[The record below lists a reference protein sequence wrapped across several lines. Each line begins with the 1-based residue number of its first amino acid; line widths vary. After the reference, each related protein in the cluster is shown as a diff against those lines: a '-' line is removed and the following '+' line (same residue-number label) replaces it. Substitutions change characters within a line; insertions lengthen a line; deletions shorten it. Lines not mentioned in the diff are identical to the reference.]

1 MAFLAFFSLDI
12 KNIYLYSMTAYRE
25 YFPTKAFRIAEM
37 RLSSLLGRERD
48 RLDALAADLG
58 RECAVGPDNLVEQL
72 PLIREFTREYHRLFS
87 EYLDAVLPQQPRPIQ
102 CRPACGNCCHHYPM
116 SVEPFELLTLYGDL
130 RGRNDLLDIMEACQ
144 VRSSL
149 FSRMFESR
157 RTEAEKGEIA
167 DGEGQG
173 SQMDLD
179 DYAEDK
185 ALHDY
190 FAAWKPC
197 PFSDKKGDCTV
208 YPLRPVSCR
217 MYFSETDPKF
227 CTPEHL
233 QTPENDSYI
242 VYLPDSIEDAVYGI
256 SEHYALLDLPESY
269 FGGLLAVNRFEGLIG
284 ENRE

>member
-1 MAFLAFFSLDI
+1 VAFLAFFSLDI

-197 PFSDKKGDCTV
+197 PFSDKAGDCTV

-217 MYFSETDPKF
+217 MCFSETDPKF

-256 SEHYALLDLPESY
+256 SEHYSLLELPESY

-284 ENRE
+284 GN

>member
-87 EYLDAVLPQQPRPIQ
+87 EYLEAVLPQQPRPIQ

-157 RTEAEKGEIA
+157 RTEAEKGEVA

-197 PFSDKKGDCTV
+197 PFSDKAGDCTV

-269 FGGLLAVNRFEGLIG
+269 FGGLLAVNRYEGLIG
-284 ENRE
+284 GN

>member
-1 MAFLAFFSLDI
+1 MAFWAFFSLDI

-87 EYLDAVLPQQPRPIQ
+87 EYLEAVLPQQPRPIQ

-157 RTEAEKGEIA
+157 RTEAEKGEVA

-197 PFSDKKGDCTV
+197 PFSDKAGDCTV

-269 FGGLLAVNRFEGLIG
+269 FGGLLAVNRYEGLIG
-284 ENRE
+284 GN

>member
-1 MAFLAFFSLDI
+1 
-12 KNIYLYSMTAYRE
+12 MTAYRE

-157 RTEAEKGEIA
+157 RMEAEKGEIA

-197 PFSDKKGDCTV
+197 PFSDKAGDCTV

-217 MYFSETDPKF
+217 MYFCETDPKF

-242 VYLPDSIEDAVYGI
+242 VYLPDSIEDAVYCI
-256 SEHYALLDLPESY
+256 SEHYSLLELPESY

-284 ENRE
+284 GN

>member
-1 MAFLAFFSLDI
+1 
-12 KNIYLYSMTAYRE
+12 MTAYRE

-87 EYLDAVLPQQPRPIQ
+87 EYLEAVLPQQPRPIQ

-157 RTEAEKGEIA
+157 RTEAEKGEVA

-197 PFSDKKGDCTV
+197 PFSDKAGDCTV

-256 SEHYALLDLPESY
+256 SEHYSLLELPESY
-269 FGGLLAVNRFEGLIG
+269 FGGLLAVNRFEGLFG
-284 ENRE
+284 GN

>member
-87 EYLDAVLPQQPRPIQ
+87 EYLDAVLPQQPRPMQ

-157 RTEAEKGEIA
+157 RTEAEKGEVA

-173 SQMDLD
+173 FQMDLD

-197 PFSDKKGDCTV
+197 PFSDKAGDCTV

-269 FGGLLAVNRFEGLIG
+269 FGGLLAVNRYEGLIG
-284 ENRE
+284 GN

>member
-87 EYLDAVLPQQPRPIQ
+87 EYLEAVLPQQPRPIQ

-157 RTEAEKGEIA
+157 RMEAEKGEVA

-197 PFSDKKGDCTV
+197 PFSDKAGDCTV

-269 FGGLLAVNRFEGLIG
+269 FGGLLAVNRYEGLIG
-284 ENRE
+284 GN

>member
-1 MAFLAFFSLDI
+1 VAFLAFFSLDI

-58 RECAVGPDNLVEQL
+58 RDCAVGPDNLVEQL

-157 RTEAEKGEIA
+157 RTEAEKGEVA

-197 PFSDKKGDCTV
+197 PFSDKAGDCTV

-269 FGGLLAVNRFEGLIG
+269 FGGLLAVNRYEGLIG
-284 ENRE
+284 GN

>member
-1 MAFLAFFSLDI
+1 MSFISLDI

-37 RLSSLLGRERD
+37 RLSSLLGHERD

-58 RECAVGPDNLVEQL
+58 REYAIGPDNLVEQL
-72 PLIREFTREYHRLFS
+72 PLIRDFTREYHRLFS
-87 EYLDAVLPQQPRPIQ
+87 EYLEAVLPQQPRPIQ

-157 RTEAEKGEIA
+157 RTEAENGKIEGGE
-167 DGEGQG
+167 
-173 SQMDLD
+173 SRTTQMDLD

-190 FAAWKPC
+190 FAAWNPC

-256 SEHYALLDLPESY
+256 SEHYSLLDLPESY
-269 FGGLLAVNRFEGLIG
+269 FGGLLAVNRYEGLIG
-284 ENRE
+284 GN

>member
-1 MAFLAFFSLDI
+1 
-12 KNIYLYSMTAYRE
+12 MTAYRE

-37 RLSSLLGRERD
+37 RLSSVLGKERD
-48 RLDALAADLG
+48 RLDSLAASLG
-58 RECAVGPDNLVEQL
+58 RECAIGPDNLVEQL
-72 PLIREFTREYHRLFS
+72 PLIRNFTREYHRLFS

-130 RGRNDLLDIMEACQ
+130 RGRTDLLDIMEACQ

-149 FSRMFESR
+149 FSKFFEDR
-157 RTEAEKGEIA
+157 RVEAEAKQA
-167 DGEGQG
+167 EGD
-173 SQMDLD
+173 SSCKMDVD
-179 DYAEDK
+179 DEAEDK

-190 FAAWKPC
+190 FSAWNPC

-242 VYLPDSIEDAVYGI
+242 VYLPDAIEDAVYGI
-256 SEHYALLDLPESY
+256 SEHYSLLELPESY
-269 FGGLLAVNRFEGLIG
+269 FGGLLAVNKFEGLMG
-284 ENRE
+284 GVAV

>member
-1 MAFLAFFSLDI
+1 
-12 KNIYLYSMTAYRE
+12 MTAYRE

-37 RLSSLLGRERD
+37 RLSSLLGCERD

-58 RECAVGPDNLVEQL
+58 REYAIGPDNLAEQL
-72 PLIREFTREYHRLFS
+72 PLIRDFTREYHRLFS

-144 VRSSL
+144 GRSSL

-157 RTEAEKGEIA
+157 RTEAENGKIEGGESRTA
-167 DGEGQG
+167 
-173 SQMDLD
+173 QMDLD

-190 FAAWKPC
+190 FAAWNPC
-197 PFSDKKGDCTV
+197 PFSDKNGDCTV
-208 YPLRPVSCR
+208 YPMRPVSCR

-256 SEHYALLDLPESY
+256 SEHYSLLDLPESY
-269 FGGLLAVNRFEGLIG
+269 FGGLLAVNRFEGLMG
-284 ENRE
+284 EK

>member
-1 MAFLAFFSLDI
+1 
-12 KNIYLYSMTAYRE
+12 
-25 YFPTKAFRIAEM
+25 
-37 RLSSLLGRERD
+37 
-48 RLDALAADLG
+48 
-58 RECAVGPDNLVEQL
+58 
-72 PLIREFTREYHRLFS
+72 
-87 EYLDAVLPQQPRPIQ
+87 
-102 CRPACGNCCHHYPM
+102 M
-116 SVEPFELLTLYGDL
+116 SVEPFELVTLYCDL

-149 FSRMFESR
+149 FSKFFETR
-157 RTEAEKGEIA
+157 RAEGA
-167 DGEGQG
+167 VPA
-173 SQMDLD
+173 QMDLD

-190 FAAWKPC
+190 FSAWNPC

-256 SEHYALLDLPESY
+256 SEHYSLLDLPESY

-284 ENRE
+284 EK

>member
-1 MAFLAFFSLDI
+1 VAFLAFFSLDI

-157 RTEAEKGEIA
+157 RTEAEKGEVA

-197 PFSDKKGDCTV
+197 PFSDKAGDCTV

-269 FGGLLAVNRFEGLIG
+269 FGGLLAVNRYEGLIG
-284 ENRE
+284 GN

>member
-157 RTEAEKGEIA
+157 RTEAEKGDVA

-197 PFSDKKGDCTV
+197 PFSDKAGDCTV

-269 FGGLLAVNRFEGLIG
+269 FGGLLAVNRYEGLIG
-284 ENRE
+284 GN

>member
-197 PFSDKKGDCTV
+197 PFSDKAGDCTV

-256 SEHYALLDLPESY
+256 SEHYSLLELPESY
-269 FGGLLAVNRFEGLIG
+269 FGGLLAVNRYEGLIG
-284 ENRE
+284 GN

>member
-1 MAFLAFFSLDI
+1 LAFFSLDI

-87 EYLDAVLPQQPRPIQ
+87 EYLEAVLPQQPRPIQ

-157 RTEAEKGEIA
+157 RTEAEKGEVA

-197 PFSDKKGDCTV
+197 PFSDKAGDCTV

-269 FGGLLAVNRFEGLIG
+269 FGGLLAVNRYEGLIG
-284 ENRE
+284 GN

>member
-1 MAFLAFFSLDI
+1 MES
-12 KNIYLYSMTAYRE
+12 YRE
-25 YFPTKAFRIAEM
+25 YFPTKAFRLAEM
-37 RLSSLLGRERD
+37 RLATLLRAERD
-48 RLDALAADLG
+48 RLDAIAASLG
-58 RECAVGPDNLVEQL
+58 RESAIGTDNLLQEL
-72 PLIREFTREYHRLFS
+72 PKIKEFTREYHKLFS
-87 EYLDAVLPQQPRPIQ
+87 QYLEAVLPQQPRPIQ

-116 SVEPFELLTLYGDL
+116 SVEPFELVTLYCDL

-149 FSRMFESR
+149 FSKFFESR
-157 RTEAEKGEIA
+157 RAEGGVP
-167 DGEGQG
+167 D
-173 SQMDLD
+173 QMDLD

-190 FAAWKPC
+190 FSAWNPC

-284 ENRE
+284 GN

>member
-197 PFSDKKGDCTV
+197 PFSDKAGDCTV

-256 SEHYALLDLPESY
+256 SEHYSLLELPFAFGIARELFWRAL
-269 FGGLLAVNRFEGLIG
+269 GGEPL
-284 ENRE
+284 